1 MAYDREVGGIRCS
14 EVLGVL
20 DDYID
25 GELSSDVQ
33 EKVNRHLASCN
44 WCEQFGGHYVG
55 TIRALRAQILE
66 ELADAE
72 ASAEIV
78 AKIERSVSE

>member
-25 GELSSDVQ
+25 GELSLDVR
-33 EKVNRHLASCN
+33 EKVNIHLAGCN
-44 WCEQFGGHYVG
+44 WCEQFGGQYVG
-55 TIRALRAQILE
+55 TIRALRTQIIE
-66 ELADAE
+66 ELADVE
-72 ASAEIV
+72 ASSDIV
-78 AKIERSVSE
+78 AKIERPVSE